1 MIRWGN
7 SARNFAI
14 LMTCVLG
21 LLGVDV
27 FFIANGQETFSET
40 IWKINEK
47 SLVVALFFGILVG
60 HFLSVP
66 KKENDGSK
74 TDK

>member
-1 MIRWGN
+1 MKWGN

-40 IWKINEK
+40 VWSINEK
-47 SLVVALFFGILVG
+47 SLGVALFFGVLVG
-60 HFLSVP
+60 HLFSVP
-66 KKENDGSK
+66 KKDSK
-74 TDK
+74 

>member
-21 LLGVDV
+21 LLGIDV

-40 IWKINEK
+40 IWSINEK
-47 SLVVALFFGILVG
+47 SLGIALFMGILVG
-60 HFLSVP
+60 HFFTIP
-66 KKENDGSK
+66 KKENNGSK